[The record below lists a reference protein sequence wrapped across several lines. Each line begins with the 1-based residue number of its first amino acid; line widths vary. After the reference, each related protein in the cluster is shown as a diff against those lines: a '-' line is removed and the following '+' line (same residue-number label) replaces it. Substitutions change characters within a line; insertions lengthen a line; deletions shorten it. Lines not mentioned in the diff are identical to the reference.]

1 MQILTDQHKAVANK
15 NYYLC
20 KIEKYVITGK

>member
-1 MQILTDQHKAVANK
+1 MTILIYRHKAVANK

-20 KIEKYVITGK
+20 KIEKYEITEK